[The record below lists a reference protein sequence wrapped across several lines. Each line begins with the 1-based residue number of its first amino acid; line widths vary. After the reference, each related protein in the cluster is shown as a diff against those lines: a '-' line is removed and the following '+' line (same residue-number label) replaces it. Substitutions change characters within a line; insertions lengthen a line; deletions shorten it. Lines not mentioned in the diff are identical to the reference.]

1 MAGENSRAFSS
12 QLAMSTATMASAAV
26 KPATTA
32 AVESTTAVEA
42 AAINTTDEAV

>member
-1 MAGENSRAFSS
+1 
-12 QLAMSTATMASAAV
+12 MSTAAMASATV

-42 AAINTTDEAV
+42 AAITTTDKAV